1 MALDTQTK
9 SWLESMP
16 EEDLQEVIQVLFHR
30 KPSEK
35 PPLKEVLQS
44 LSTLRN
50 SLEKGSFDSVE
61 MIREGREDR

>member
-1 MALDTQTK
+1 
-9 SWLESMP
+9 MP